1 MCSDDHGHDGET
13 SGNPLAAEDGPKGDA
28 AERLPASTGDT
39 APATD
44 TADAVP
50 GVNEATVQTTPP
62 TQAQAPAPNTVV
74 SDTSTAE
81 PTGAVPDPAEDAS
94 PTSAGEAPAKE
105 RNTRRRMIALA
116 GLAVVILAL
125 TLAALVAYQNSATA
139 AAYSHAT
146 ATAQAKAT
154 SRWNAHLVRVAT
166 AEARRTATVKAEATR
181 SWNSHLV
188 RVATA
193 EARNTTTAQ
202 AIITLTAG
210 AQSTRAASG
219 QATSI
224 ARAAAASYAQA
235 LRDAQSR
242 ADSQASATAQATI
255 AYGLAI
261 RASHPVRVCSD
272 AHYNSSTVLCSQSDP
287 VISVDDWDGAYLTYT
302 TGKQTSFTSVS
313 MHLAISEVMN
323 SGSFQTL
330 GTTDTNDTSLAS
342 SNESRTLS
350 RVFIA
355 AGVTPTDGTS
365 YNLEADNGD
374 RLLGVA
380 TFTYREQPAPTAVLS
395 GDLAQAI
402 FPPDSFFVLPADT
415 AGGNVS
421 IQPLPTKLLGWPAT
435 PRSRTEYDIAGSTL
449 IYRVNVFTSAADASS
464 AFEWQVAHLPANRSF
479 VPLTQQDST
488 SQELYVVDNTL
499 VDSLV
504 IGNIELTASMP
515 TQDQGDDVLTLVTG
529 LAHALAQLPPTYN
542 TDTTGI

>member
-13 SGNPLAAEDGPKGDA
+13 SGNPLAAEDGLKGDA

-166 AEARRTATVKAEATR
+166 AEAR
-181 SWNSHLV
+181 
-188 RVATA
+188 
-193 EARNTTTAQ
+193 NTTTAQ

-313 MHLAISEVMN
+313 MHFAISEVMN

-380 TFTYREQPAPTAVLS
+380 TFTYREQPAPTAVPS